1 MLASLRGWSRAVY
14 LIGMPDARV
23 ACLARVE
30 SSPKRSEVSKAPPA
44 HLPASTCRWKP
55 FPRAA
60 GCLTRRRCSSLS
72 RQPARPTAR
81 CSGLP
86 RTPNLVR
93 AARACRRCSSFSR
106 QPARPTARC
115 SGLPR
120 TPNLVRAARARRR
133 CSSFSRQPTR
143 PRACRS
149 VVSARTSG
157 GVLARASAHTHECML
172 LGLVD
177 TAALSCCSGLS
188 SLRRE
193 VLPRVRPTTRTW
205 CSGLSALQCL
215 VGSVLPPQLRAYLE
229 GAPSICSRVVVTWH
243 LKVSRAPSSS
253 HQGEKENE
261 LGLGRPRGYT
271 CAGTRCARRLALSG
285 QLSSLAYL
293 PLRRPTA
300 AAGAQE
306 VLDFWRGNL

>member
-93 AARACRRCSSFSR
+93 AARAC
-106 QPARPTARC
+106 
-115 SGLPR
+115 
-120 TPNLVRAARARRR
+120 RR

>member
-1 MLASLRGWSRAVY
+1 M
-14 LIGMPDARV
+14 
-23 ACLARVE
+23 
-30 SSPKRSEVSKAPPA
+30 
-44 HLPASTCRWKP
+44 
-55 FPRAA
+55 
-60 GCLTRRRCSSLS
+60 TRRRCSSL
-72 RQPARPTAR
+72 
-81 CSGLP
+81 
-86 RTPNLVR
+86 
-93 AARACRRCSSFSR
+93 SR